1 MSDPVFDYS
10 QAANAF
16 LESLVTS
23 QKRVL
28 HGFEA
33 LTSTLETQ
41 VGTTEKEEVY
51 RIDRI
56 KLMHF
61 APKESKSINTPVL
74 IVYAL
79 INRPYMMDLQSDRS
93 VIKKLLEYGLDIYL
107 VDWGYPRRMDRF
119 LTLDDYIN
127 GYIDGMVD
135 LRDRHGVE
143 AVNLLGVCQGGTFS
157 AIYTSLHQEK
167 VKNLV
172 TMVAP
177 FDFDTKDGL
186 LNVWSKAI
194 DPDKMVDVMG
204 NIGGD
209 FMNLGFL
216 LLNPSRLMLDKYV
229 GFFEHMDD
237 PAFVANFVRMERW
250 IFDSPDQAGDAWKQ
264 FMRDTY
270 LGNKLVKG
278 EMEIG
283 GNRIDLKNVSCPVL
297 NVFASRDH
305 LVPPASSR
313 PLEKLVSSKDVETVE
328 FPTGHIGM
336 FTSGKSQSQYAPTIG
351 KWLAEHSKGK
361 KAAST
366 TKSKGKARSTSHA

>member
-1 MSDPVFDYS
+1 MSEPVFDYS
-10 QAANAF
+10 QAASAF
-16 LESLVTS
+16 LESMVTS
-23 QKRVL
+23 QKRIM

-41 VGTTEKEEVY
+41 VGVSEKEEVH

-56 KLMHF
+56 KLMHYT
-61 APKESKSINTPVL
+61 PTKSNPIKTPVL

-79 INRPYMMDLQSDRS
+79 VNRPYMMDLQADRS

-135 LRDRHGVE
+135 FLRERHGVE
-143 AVNLLGVCQGGTFS
+143 AINLLGVCQGGTFS
-157 AIYTSLHQEK
+157 AMYTSLHQEK
-167 VKNLV
+167 IKNLV

-186 LNVWSKAI
+186 LNVWSKAL
-194 DPDKMVDVMG
+194 DPDKMVDVLG

-216 LLNPSRLMLDKYV
+216 LLNPARLMLDKYV

-270 LGNKLVKG
+270 LENKLIKG
-278 EMEIG
+278 EMEVG
-283 GNRIDLKNVSCPVL
+283 GHRIDLKKVTCPVL
-297 NVFASRDH
+297 NVFAGRDH

-313 PLEKLVSSKDVETVE
+313 PLEQLVSSKDVETVE

-336 FTSGKSQSQYAPTIG
+336 FTSGKSQTKYAPTIG
-351 KWLAEHSKGK
+351 QWLADHSKAK
-361 KAAST
+361 KAATS
-366 TKSKGKARSTSHA
+366 KAKGKARSTSHA